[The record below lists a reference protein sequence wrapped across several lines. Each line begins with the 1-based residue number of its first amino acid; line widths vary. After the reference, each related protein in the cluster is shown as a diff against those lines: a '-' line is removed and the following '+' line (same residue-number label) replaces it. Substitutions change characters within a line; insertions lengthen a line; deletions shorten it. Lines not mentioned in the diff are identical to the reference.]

1 MVIKLFTQYV
11 PWFSLKAVHVVP
23 DFDLGFAA
31 AVGNFAAD
39 CLNWAD
45 SRPNVV

>member
-1 MVIKLFTQYV
+1 M
-11 PWFSLKAVHVVP
+11 P

-31 AVGNFAAD
+31 AFDSFAAAD